1 MFDKNSQDYY
11 NYCDDPTLGSIL
23 YQLNQNFYNNDQQSQ
38 ANFGNNNS
46 YFNQQQILGRS
57 RRR

>member
-23 YQLNQNFYNNDQQSQ
+23 YQLNQNFYNNDHSQ
-38 ANFGNNNS
+38 TNFGNNNS
-46 YFNQQQILGRS
+46 YFNQQILGRS